1 MKQVIIWGPPCSGKS
16 TYAREH
22 AMDGDLIWD
31 SDIIQ
36 RALTG
41 CTEHR
46 HDKSALGLLMGFRSV
61 FLRKTAALEGEN
73 TAYCIVRRIT
83 DKVKELAADD
93 AETVF
98 CDVSLE
104 ECLNRLQY
112 DDSRPDKEAWEGII
126 RNWFAEYERD
136 CKEAEMG
143 KTIDFQLIEEIAPDS
158 EAYNWST
165 GQYET
170 IESKT
175 SQRYFSERL
184 YGLTAN
190 DTVNLYINSMGGS
203 VKEALGIYNLL
214 KRCPAKVT
222 AYIDGF
228 AASAASVIAMAADK
242 VVMPRNTCM
251 MIHNAAWWAYGNP
264 ADLRKSAD
272 DLEVINTSVINS
284 YVMRAGDK
292 LPQDKLT
299 ELMDAETWLTADDCM
314 AYGLSDEYGGQDADL
329 TKAAEAFQAAAKG
342 GGVAYAKAPAFL
354 GSVRL
359 PAAHAEPK
367 AQEPQAKAPETDK
380 GSVLNLGQLLAKSLI
395 TMTMEEKK

>member
-16 TYAREH
+16 TYAKEH
-22 AMDGDLIWD
+22 AQDGDLVWD
-31 SDIIQ
+31 ADTVQ

-46 HDKSALGLLMGFRSV
+46 HDKSALGILMGFRSV
-61 FLRKTAALEGEN
+61 FLRKTAEQESEH

-98 CDVSLE
+98 CDVPME
-104 ECLNRLQY
+104 ECLTRLQN
-112 DDSRPDKEAWEGII
+112 DDSRPDKEAWEAII

-136 CKEAEMG
+136 TKEAEMS
-143 KTIDFQLIEEIAPDS
+143 KTVDFQLIEEIKAD
-158 EAYNWST
+158 EQFYNWAT
-165 GQYET
+165 GQYDT

-175 SQRYFSERL
+175 SERYFVDHL
-184 YGLTAN
+184 AGLTER
-190 DTVNLYINSMGGS
+190 DSVNLYINSMGGS
-203 VKEALGIYNLL
+203 YTEALGIYSRLQ
-214 KRCPAKVT
+214 RCPAKVT

-251 MIHNAAWWAYGNP
+251 MIHKAAWGVYGTP
-264 ADLRKSAD
+264 DDLRKSAD
-272 DLEVINTSVINS
+272 DLDVICDSVVAS
-284 YVMRAGDK
+284 YKMRVGDK
-292 LPQDKLT
+292 IADDDLADMLA
-299 ELMDAETWLTADDCM
+299 AETWLSADRCIQL
-314 AYGLSDEYGGQDADL
+314 GLADEYGGADADL

-359 PAAHAEPK
+359 PAAHAESTEQK
-367 AQEPQAKAPETDK
+367 PQAEKPETNK
-380 GSVLNLGQLLAKSLI
+380 GSVLNLGQLLAKSL
-395 TMTMEEKK
+395 TMMEESK